1 MKLNTILD
9 NIVSQVSI
17 FAFAIGVIISLTGIS
32 TAIAV
37 ETPKA
42 EKVEKKLD
50 TDITAINKMGSGDE
64 GRTAVIGRLEKE
76 FKVTDAQITTLR
88 DQKLGYGEIST
99 VFALAQ
105 KMGGINDTNISKIM
119 ALRQG
124 TPVMGWGEVA
134 GKLGLKLGPIVS
146 SVHKVETSS
155 NREIART
162 ERAEHGTTMMKNE
175 WHGGMGGTEHAGGHG
190 RY

>member
-1 MKLNTILD
+1 MKFNTILD
-9 NIVSQVSI
+9 NIISKVSL

-32 TAIAV
+32 TAIAA
-37 ETPKA
+37 ESPKV

-50 TDITAINKMGSGDE
+50 TDITAINKMGSREE
-64 GRTAVIGRLEKE
+64 GRTAVVERLEKE
-76 FKVTDAQITTLR
+76 FKVTDAQITSLR

-105 KMGGINDTNISKIM
+105 KMGGINDTNLSKIM

-134 GKLGLKLGPIVS
+134 GKLGLKLGPVVS

-155 NREIART
+155 HREIAKMERT
-162 ERAEHGTTMMKNE
+162 EHGASTMKNE
-175 WHGGMGGTEHAGGHG
+175 SHGGMGGMQHAGGHA
-190 RY
+190 R